1 MRITSSCRSRP
12 RRVRAVGMTLAGT
25 LLLLAACATND
36 AETTTTSSIPLVET
50 TAPTTLP
57 PSGPAEF
64 ADLGLKTVVPSGWFL
79 RQDALAHGS
88 AAMIYDAGDTAALV
102 VLGRVD
108 ELDEPIAET
117 DPMDIALAVSRQLAA
132 FFFEPGTETVSVVTV
147 SVPDAEA
154 GAAQIRLDQTD
165 GIHTVT
171 RTMVVIDSDGA
182 RYATL
187 LYQGGFP
194 PERVSQGLEV
204 LEELALLS

>member
-1 MRITSSCRSRP
+1 
-12 RRVRAVGMTLAGT
+12 VTLAGT
-25 LLLLAACATND
+25 LLLFGACATSATD
-36 AETTTTSSIPLVET
+36 PTTTSSIPLVET
-50 TAPTTLP
+50 TASTTLP

-108 ELDEPIAET
+108 ELDEPITET
-117 DPMDIALAVSRQLAA
+117 DPTDMALAVSRQLAG
-132 FFFEPGTETVSVVTV
+132 FFFDPGTETVSAVTV
-147 SVPDAEA
+147 SIPDAEA
-154 GAAQIRLDQTD
+154 GAAQIRLDQDD

-171 RTMVVIDSDGA
+171 RTTVVIDAAGA

-204 LEELALLS
+204 LDKLGILLLP